1 MKRGNKKMKKESLL
15 NEIKGLLLN
24 DLDTLKNAVRELNS
38 WNACLDY
45 LDVYENDEEFFN
57 IFFEGKPAELA
68 RAIYYGDFNYNDEY
82 IKFNGYGNLKTYSE
96 YGYEKLLKENIE
108 EIIECLIEYV
118 ESISIY
124 NEELDDLLSQY
135 FEVEE

>member
-1 MKRGNKKMKKESLL
+1 MKKENLL
-15 NEIKGLLLN
+15 NEIRELLLN
-24 DLDTLKNAVRELNS
+24 DLDVLKDVISELNA

-45 LDVYENDEEFFN
+45 LEVYENDEEFFN
-57 IFFEGKPAELA
+57 MFFEGKPAELA
-68 RAIYYGDFNYNDEY
+68 RAIYYGDFNYNDKY
-82 IKFNGYGNLKTYSE
+82 IKFNAYENLESLSE

-108 EIIECLIEYV
+108 EIIEYLIEYV

-124 NEELDDLLSQY
+124 DERLYELLSQY

>member
-1 MKRGNKKMKKESLL
+1 M
-15 NEIKGLLLN
+15 
-24 DLDTLKNAVRELNS
+24 
-38 WNACLDY
+38 
-45 LDVYENDEEFFN
+45 
-57 IFFEGKPAELA
+57 FFENKPAEVA
-68 RAIYYGDFNYNDEY
+68 RAIYYGDFNYKDNY

-108 EIIECLIEYV
+108 EIIDYLIEYV

-124 NEELDDLLSQY
+124 DEKLYELLSQY

>member
-1 MKRGNKKMKKESLL
+1 MKKEMLL

-24 DLDTLKNAVRELNS
+24 DLDTLKDAVRELNS

-45 LDVYENDEEFFN
+45 LDVYNNDDEFFDM
-57 IFFEGKPAELA
+57 FFEGKPAELA

-82 IKFNGYGNLKTYSE
+82 IKINGYGNLETFSKYD
-96 YGYEKLLKENIE
+96 YEELLEENIE
-108 EIIECLIEYV
+108 EITENLIEYA
-118 ESISIY
+118 EYISIG

>member
-1 MKRGNKKMKKESLL
+1 MNMKKENLL

-24 DLDTLKNAVRELNS
+24 DLDTLKDVVRELNS

-45 LDVYENDEEFFN
+45 LAVYENDEEFFN
-57 IFFEGKPAELA
+57 MFFEGKPAELA

-82 IKFNGYGNLKTYSE
+82 IKFNGYGNLETFSE
-96 YGYEKLLKENIE
+96 YDYEELLEENIE
-108 EIIECLIEYV
+108 EITENLIEYA
-118 ESISIY
+118 EYISIDS
-124 NEELDDLLSQY
+124 EELDDLLSQY

>member
-1 MKRGNKKMKKESLL
+1 MKKEMLL

-24 DLDTLKNAVRELNS
+24 DLDTLKDAVRELNS
-38 WNACLDY
+38 WNDCLDY
-45 LDVYENDEEFFN
+45 LDVYENDEEFFDM
-57 IFFEGKPAELA
+57 FFEGIPAELA

-82 IKFNGYGNLKTYSE
+82 IKFNGYGNLETFSKYD
-96 YGYEKLLKENIE
+96 YEELLEENIE
-108 EIIECLIEYV
+108 EITENLIEYA
-118 ESISIY
+118 EYISIG

>member
-1 MKRGNKKMKKESLL
+1 MKKESLL

-24 DLDTLKNAVRELNS
+24 DLDTLKDAVRELNS

-45 LDVYENDEEFFN
+45 LDVYNNDDEFFDM
-57 IFFEGKPAELA
+57 FFEGKPAELA

-82 IKFNGYGNLKTYSE
+82 IKINGYGNLETFSKYD
-96 YGYEKLLKENIE
+96 YEELLEENIE
-108 EIIECLIEYV
+108 EITENLIEYA
-118 ESISIY
+118 EYISIG

-135 FEVEE
+135 FEVEEEEE

>member
-1 MKRGNKKMKKESLL
+1 MNMKKEMLL

-24 DLDTLKNAVRELNS
+24 DLDTLKDAVRELNS

-45 LDVYENDEEFFN
+45 LDVYNNDDEFFDM
-57 IFFEGKPAELA
+57 FFEGRPAEVA

-82 IKFNGYGNLKTYSE
+82 IKFNGYGNLKTLSE
-96 YGYEKLLKENIE
+96 YDYEELLKENIE
-108 EIIECLIEYV
+108 EITENLIEYA
-118 ESISIY
+118 EYISIN

>member
-1 MKRGNKKMKKESLL
+1 MNMKKEMLL

-24 DLDTLKNAVRELNS
+24 DLDTLKDAVRELNS

-45 LDVYENDEEFFN
+45 LDVYSNDEEFFEM
-57 IFFEGKPAELA
+57 FFEGKPAELA

-82 IKFNGYGNLKTYSE
+82 IKFNAYENLESLSE
-96 YGYEKLLKENIE
+96 YDYEEMLEENIE
-108 EIIECLIEYV
+108 EITENLIEYA
-118 ESISIY
+118 EYISIG

>member
-1 MKRGNKKMKKESLL
+1 MKKEMLL

-24 DLDTLKNAVRELNS
+24 DLDTLKDAVRELNS

-45 LDVYENDEEFFN
+45 LDVYNNDDEFFDM
-57 IFFEGKPAELA
+57 FFEGKPAELA

-82 IKFNGYGNLKTYSE
+82 IKFNGYGNLESFSE
-96 YGYEKLLKENIE
+96 YDYKELLEENIE
-108 EIIECLIEYV
+108 EITENLIEYA
-118 ESISIY
+118 EYISIG

>member
-1 MKRGNKKMKKESLL
+1 MNMKKEMLL

-24 DLDTLKNAVRELNS
+24 DFNTLEDVVRELNS

-45 LDVYENDEEFFN
+45 LAVYENDEEFFN
-57 IFFEGKPAELA
+57 MFFEGKPAELA

-82 IKFNGYGNLKTYSE
+82 IKFNGYGNLETFSE
-96 YGYEKLLKENIE
+96 YDYEELLEENIE
-108 EIIECLIEYV
+108 EITENLIEYA
-118 ESISIY
+118 EYISIDS
-124 NEELDDLLSQY
+124 EELDDLLSQY

>member
-1 MKRGNKKMKKESLL
+1 MKKENLL

-24 DLDTLKNAVRELNS
+24 DLSTLEEVVRELNS

-57 IFFEGKPAELA
+57 MFFEGKPAELA

-82 IKFNGYGNLKTYSE
+82 IKFNGYENLETFSKYD
-96 YGYEKLLKENIE
+96 YEELLEENIE
-108 EIIECLIEYV
+108 EITENLIEYA
-118 ESISIY
+118 EYISIGS
-124 NEELDDLLSQY
+124 EELDDLLSQY

>member
-1 MKRGNKKMKKESLL
+1 MKKEMLL

-24 DLDTLKNAVRELNS
+24 DLDTLKDAVRELNS

-45 LDVYENDEEFFN
+45 LDVYNNDDEFFDM
-57 IFFEGKPAELA
+57 FFEGKPAELA

-82 IKFNGYGNLKTYSE
+82 IKFNGYGNLETFSKYD
-96 YGYEKLLKENIE
+96 YEELLEENIE
-108 EIIECLIEYV
+108 EITENLIEYA
-118 ESISIY
+118 ENISIG

>member
-1 MKRGNKKMKKESLL
+1 MKKEMLL

-24 DLDTLKNAVRELNS
+24 DLDTLKDIVSELNS

-45 LDVYENDEEFFN
+45 LEVYNNDDEFFDM
-57 IFFEGKPAELA
+57 FFEGKPAELA

-82 IKFNGYGNLKTYSE
+82 IKFNGYGNLETFSKYD
-96 YGYEKLLKENIE
+96 YEEMLEENIE
-108 EIIECLIEYV
+108 EITENLIEYA
-118 ESISIY
+118 EYISIG

>member
-1 MKRGNKKMKKESLL
+1 MKKENLL

-24 DLDTLKNAVRELNS
+24 DLDTLKDAVRELNS

-45 LDVYENDEEFFN
+45 LDVYNNDDEFFN
-57 IFFEGKPAELA
+57 MFFEGKPAELA

-82 IKFNGYGNLKTYSE
+82 IKFNGYGNLETFSE
-96 YGYEKLLKENIE
+96 YDYEELLEENIE
-108 EIIECLIEYV
+108 EITENLIEYA
-118 ESISIY
+118 EYISIDS
-124 NEELDDLLSQY
+124 EELDDLLSQY

>member
-1 MKRGNKKMKKESLL
+1 MKRENLL

-24 DLDTLKNAVRELNS
+24 DLDTLKDVVRELNS

-45 LDVYENDEEFFN
+45 LEVYENDEEFFN
-57 IFFEGKPAELA
+57 MFFEGKPAELA

-82 IKFNGYGNLKTYSE
+82 IKFNGYGNLETFSE
-96 YGYEKLLKENIE
+96 YEYEELLEENIE
-108 EIIECLIEYV
+108 GITENLIVYAEY
-118 ESISIY
+118 ISID

-135 FEVEE
+135 FEDEE

>member
-1 MKRGNKKMKKESLL
+1 MNMKKEMLL

-24 DLDTLKNAVRELNS
+24 DLDTLKDVVSELNS

-45 LDVYENDEEFFN
+45 LDVYENDEEFFEM
-57 IFFEGKPAELA
+57 FFEGNPMEVA
-68 RAIYYGDFNYNDEY
+68 RAIYYGDYNYNDEY
-82 IKFNGYGNLKTYSE
+82 IKFNGYGNLETFSKYD
-96 YGYEKLLKENIE
+96 YEELLEENIE
-108 EIIECLIEYV
+108 EITENLIEYA
-118 ESISIY
+118 EYISIG

>member
-1 MKRGNKKMKKESLL
+1 MKKEMLL

-24 DLDTLKNAVRELNS
+24 DLDTLKDAVRELNS

-45 LDVYENDEEFFN
+45 LDVYNNDDEFFDM
-57 IFFEGKPAELA
+57 FFEGKPAELA

-82 IKFNGYGNLKTYSE
+82 IKFNGYGNLETFSKYD
-96 YGYEKLLKENIE
+96 YEEMLEENIE
-108 EIIECLIEYV
+108 EITENLIEYA
-118 ESISIY
+118 EYISIG

>member
-1 MKRGNKKMKKESLL
+1 MKKEMLL

-24 DLDTLKNAVRELNS
+24 DLDTLKDVVSELNS

-45 LDVYENDEEFFN
+45 LEVYENDEDFFN
-57 IFFEGKPAELA
+57 MFFEGRPAEVA
-68 RAIYYGDFNYNDEY
+68 RAIYYGDFNYNDNY
-82 IKFNGYGNLKTYSE
+82 IKFNAYGNLESLSE

-124 NEELDDLLSQY
+124 NENLYDLLSQY

>member
-1 MKRGNKKMKKESLL
+1 MKKENLL

-24 DLDTLKNAVRELNS
+24 DFNTLEEVVRELNS

-45 LDVYENDEEFFN
+45 LEVYENDEEFFN
-57 IFFEGKPAELA
+57 MFFEGKPAEVA

-82 IKFNGYGNLKTYSE
+82 IKFNGYGNLKTFSE
-96 YGYEKLLKENIE
+96 YDYEELLKENIE

-118 ESISIY
+118 GHISIY
-124 NEELDDLLSQY
+124 NEELDDLLAQY

>member
-1 MKRGNKKMKKESLL
+1 MKKENLL

-24 DLDTLKNAVRELNS
+24 DLDTLKDVVRELNS

-45 LDVYENDEEFFN
+45 LDVYSNDEEFFN
-57 IFFEGKPAELA
+57 IFFEGRPAEVA

-82 IKFNGYGNLKTYSE
+82 VKFNGYGNLESFS
-96 YGYEKLLKENIE
+96 GYDYEELLKENIE
-108 EIIECLIEYV
+108 EIIENLIEYA
-118 ESISIY
+118 EYISID